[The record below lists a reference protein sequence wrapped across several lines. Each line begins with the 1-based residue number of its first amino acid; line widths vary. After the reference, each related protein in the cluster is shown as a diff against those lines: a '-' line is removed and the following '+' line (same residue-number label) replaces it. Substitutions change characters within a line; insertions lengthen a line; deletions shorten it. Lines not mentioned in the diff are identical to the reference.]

1 MISLNYELPNSLP
14 ITPSAIRILSL
25 YESYGCNYDFLRFY
39 KQEINGDITAIIS
52 VMDNNA
58 TLCLIDDRDTDEII
72 KFISAIGAK
81 TVFCEKEI
89 ALEKVEQGDI
99 MLFNNFEITNRS
111 LNEVRLK
118 NVYDVMST
126 YFAMPDFNA
135 WYPDISHRIRHG
147 GAVAVEKEYGC
158 AIALKSSIGA
168 LISGICVKENSR
180 NKGHGSVILQ
190 GLINTCGS
198 NKIFALVEKDGPKQF
213 YKNNGFFEIG
223 KFATYKVK

>member
-14 ITPSAIRILSL
+14 VTPSAIRIISL
-25 YESYGCNYDFLRFY
+25 YESYGAKYDFLRFY
-39 KQEINGDITAIIS
+39 KQEIDGDITAIIS
-52 VMDNNA
+52 IMDNNA
-58 TLCLIDDRDTDEII
+58 TLCLINDHDTDEII
-72 KFISAIGAK
+72 QFLSAIGAK

-118 NVYDVMST
+118 NVYDIMST
-126 YFAMPDFNA
+126 CFTMPHFNS

-198 NKIFALVEKDGPKQF
+198 NKIFALVEKNGPKQF

>member
-14 ITPSAIRILSL
+14 VTPSAIRIISL
-25 YESYGCNYDFLRFY
+25 YESYGAKYDFLRFY
-39 KQEINGDITAIIS
+39 KQEIDGDITAIIS
-52 VMDNNA
+52 IMDNNA
-58 TLCLIDDRDTDEII
+58 TLCLINDHDTDEII
-72 KFISAIGAK
+72 QFLSAIGAK

-89 ALEKVEQGDI
+89 TLEKLEQGSI
-99 MLFNNFEITNRS
+99 MLFDNIEITNHS
-111 LNEVRLK
+111 KNEVKLS

-126 YFAMPDFNA
+126 CFTMPDFSA

>member
-58 TLCLIDDRDTDEII
+58 TLCLINDHDTDEII
-72 KFISAIGAK
+72 QFLSAIGAK

-126 YFAMPDFNA
+126 YFTMPDFNA

>member
-1 MISLNYELPNSLP
+1 MISLNYELLNSLP
-14 ITPSAIRILSL
+14 VTPSSIRILSL

-39 KQEINGDITAIIS
+39 KQEIDGDITAIIS
-52 VMDNNA
+52 IMDNNA
-58 TLCLIDDRDTDEII
+58 TLCLINDHDTDEII
-72 KFISAIGAK
+72 QFLSAIGAK

-89 ALEKVEQGDI
+89 ALEKLEQGSI
-99 MLFNNFEITNRS
+99 MLFDNIEITNRS

-118 NVYDVMST
+118 NVYDIMST
-126 YFAMPDFNA
+126 CFTMPHFNS

>member
-39 KQEINGDITAIIS
+39 KQEINGDVTAIIS
-52 VMDNNA
+52 IMDNNA
-58 TLCLIDDRDTDEII
+58 TLCLINDHDTDEII
-72 KFISAIGAK
+72 QFLSAIGAK

-89 ALEKVEQGDI
+89 TLEKLEQGSI
-99 MLFNNFEITNRS
+99 MLFDNIEITNHS
-111 LNEVRLK
+111 KNEVKLS

-126 YFAMPDFNA
+126 CFTMPDFNA

-168 LISGICVKENSR
+168 LISGICVKKNSR

-213 YKNNGFFEIG
+213 YKNNGFYEIG

>member
-89 ALEKVEQGDI
+89 TLEKLEQGSI
-99 MLFNNFEITNRS
+99 MLFDNIEITNHS
-111 LNEVRLK
+111 KNEVKLS

-126 YFAMPDFNA
+126 CFTMPDFSA

-198 NKIFALVEKDGPKQF
+198 NKIFALVEKNGPKQF

>member
-1 MISLNYELPNSLP
+1 
-14 ITPSAIRILSL
+14 
-25 YESYGCNYDFLRFY
+25 
-39 KQEINGDITAIIS
+39 
-52 VMDNNA
+52 MDNNA
-58 TLCLIDDRDTDEII
+58 TLCLINDHDTDEII
-72 KFISAIGAK
+72 QFLSAIGAK

-89 ALEKVEQGDI
+89 TLEKLEQGSI
-99 MLFNNFEITNRS
+99 MLFDNIEITNHS
-111 LNEVRLK
+111 KNEVKLS

-126 YFAMPDFNA
+126 CFTMPDFSA

-198 NKIFALVEKDGPKQF
+198 NKIFALVEKNGPKQF